1 MCGEGFFFR
10 LFIFLRFDKFLVTHV
25 PKNPSREGLAQL
37 HSDPKITLDSQKLQK
52 NYVVQCTWESRD
64 SPLLYVNPDSD
75 EHLSWHLLKDMLFQF
90 LGSQI

>member
-52 NYVVQCTWESRD
+52 TM
-64 SPLLYVNPDSD
+64 
-75 EHLSWHLLKDMLFQF
+75 LSNVHGKAEIHHFCM
-90 LGSQI
+90 